1 MADGDVNATSISGLL
16 QGLAIDDTTPGLEQ
30 AFDFGYFFVAIV
42 GDVLDGVMAAGK
54 FTHTRGPGRVGDLD
68 TANGLILCYDVT
80 DVNTCVNI

>member
-1 MADGDVNATSISGLL
+1 MVDGDVYSTSISGLL
-16 QGLAIDDTTPGLEQ
+16 QSIAIDDTTPGLEQ

-54 FTHTRGPGRVGDLD
+54 FTHTRGPGSVGDLD

>member
-1 MADGDVNATSISGLL
+1 MADGDVNATAISGLF
-16 QGLAIDDTTPGLEQ
+16 QGITIDDTTSGLEQ

-42 GDVLDGVMAAGK
+42 GDVLDGVMADGK
-54 FTHTRGPGRVGDLD
+54 FTHTRGPGGVGDLD